1 MQSSRCWGRQP
12 VGVRGEPSSGWIP
25 QRTVGAGG
33 EPAVVGDN
41 SGTGA
46 ASGEDAVQIF
56 RNVDGNEFD
65 AIAESGTFATK
76 PGMME
81 GKWFA
86 TTGENAEQWGT
97 MLNAGRGLTV
107 ETRVPRSVVNQLH
120 FTGGNLDGV
129 GPGWY
134 ADSSLLSLINQH
146 MDGIRVWP

>member
-1 MQSSRCWGRQP
+1 MDRTEDD
-12 VGVRGEPSSGWIP
+12 GVLEVTATAGHPFWVPDIEEWVDAGELRPGMWVQTSSGTW
-25 QRTVGAGG
+25 
-33 EPAVVGDN
+33 
-41 SGTGA
+41 
-46 ASGEDAVQIF
+46 VQ
-56 RNVDGNEFD
+56 VT
-65 AIAESGTFATK
+65 AGTFATK

-86 TTGENAEQWGT
+86 TTRENAEQWGA

>member
-1 MQSSRCWGRQP
+1 MPDLRRASNYDEFVWVRQS
-12 VGVRGEPSSGWIP
+12 VGETVDTTMRFPARPS
-25 QRTVGAGG
+25 A
-33 EPAVVGDN
+33 
-41 SGTGA
+41 
-46 ASGEDAVQIF
+46 
-56 RNVDGNEFD
+56 
-65 AIAESGTFATK
+65 
-76 PGMME
+76 
-81 GKWFA
+81 
-86 TTGENAEQWGT
+86 